1 METIQ
6 AMINYIKIARPDHWF
21 KNVFMIP
28 GMALALLFTNV
39 HFDAALLIKIIIGV
53 LATCLI
59 ASANYT
65 INELLDAPY
74 DREHPV
80 KKDRP
85 AAAGL
90 IKPKYAYL
98 QYVILIIAGLAL
110 SYQINLYFFLA
121 NALLLLMGFLYNVR
135 PFRTKDIVYLDVISE
150 SINNPIRLALGWFII
165 TSAVV
170 PPLSIITAYWMIG
183 AFFMATK
190 RFGEIRFI
198 ADNETIKIY
207 RKSLSKY
214 TESKLLISIVF
225 YASLFSFTSAVFL
238 IRYRFEFILLIPILA
253 ALISEYMRIGFLPDS
268 PVQYPETLYK
278 QKKLVALCFLLLI
291 VFIILIF
298 VQLPWLAQAFD
309 PQYKIETK

>member
-1 METIQ
+1 
-6 AMINYIKIARPDHWF
+6 MINYIRIARPDHWF

-39 HFDAALLIKIIIGV
+39 HFDVTLLMRIIIGIF
-53 LATCLI
+53 ATCLI

-65 INELLDAPY
+65 INELLDAPF

-90 IKPKYAYL
+90 IKPKFAYL
-98 QYVILIIAGLAL
+98 QYAILIIAGLAL
-110 SYQINLYFFLA
+110 SYQINLYFFYA
-121 NALLLLMGFLYNVR
+121 NAFLLIMGFFYNVR
-135 PFRTKDIVYLDVISE
+135 PIRIKDIVYLDVISE
-150 SINNPIRLALGWFII
+150 SINNPIRLVLGWFII
-165 TSAVV
+165 SNTVL
-170 PPLSIITAYWMIG
+170 PPLSIIVAYWMIG

-198 ADNETIKIY
+198 ADHDTIKIY
-207 RKSLSKY
+207 RKSLSRY
-214 TESKLLISIVF
+214 TESKLLISIIF

-253 ALISEYMRIGFLPDS
+253 ALISEYMRIGFLHDS

-278 QKKLVALCFLLLI
+278 QKKLVMLCFILMI

-309 PQYKIETK
+309 PQYKIEIK